1 MTRVHL
7 RRIAYIAAML
17 CALGPASPARAQVG
31 IGTWVRTAGPQ
42 TPGKITMTVEACCN
56 GGRRLIWRF
65 SIPDQPV
72 QTMLVESPFDGRE
85 VPVLLN
91 GKPSGETMAI
101 KVVDARHTS
110 CVVKMNGKPFGTSK
124 GTISADGR
132 TLTVENDFSGSVG
145 GNPAGKHTET
155 WVRK

>member
-1 MTRVHL
+1 MTRVYL
-7 RRIAYIAAML
+7 RTIV
-17 CALGPASPARAQVG
+17 CAVAILWALSSASPTHAQVG

-101 KVVDARHTS
+101 KIVDARHTS

-124 GTISADGR
+124 STISADGG
-132 TLTVENDFSGSVG
+132 TLTVENDFSASVG